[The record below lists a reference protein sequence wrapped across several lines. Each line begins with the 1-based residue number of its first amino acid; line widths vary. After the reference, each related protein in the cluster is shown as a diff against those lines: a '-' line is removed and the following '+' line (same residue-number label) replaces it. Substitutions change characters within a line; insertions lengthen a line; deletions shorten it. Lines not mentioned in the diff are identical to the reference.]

1 MNKDAEKCLTETAIL
16 NRPCECPDG
25 QRLKKIEWTEKVE
38 QESSPSTSGKW
49 SLCQLMKLAC
59 SLFNST
65 ANVFLYYL
73 IILSNSYSIGCKT
86 KAVKEAPKQNEDC
99 QFPFQYN
106 GQSYSNCTNI
116 DFGVVFWCSTEANAT
131 DNNWGVCE
139 DSCPKEKIGNII

>member
-1 MNKDAEKCLTETAIL
+1 M
-16 NRPCECPDG
+16 
-25 QRLKKIEWTEKVE
+25 
-38 QESSPSTSGKW
+38 
-49 SLCQLMKLAC
+49 
-59 SLFNST
+59 
-65 ANVFLYYL
+65 YYL

-139 DSCPKEKIGNII
+139 DSCPKEKIGNIIWIISYAEIFPQIILGLEKSNDL